1 MGTMASYSSFNAV
14 NKPIIGDTV
23 LINMLNCLLSLVA
36 GFAVFTVIGYLVS
49 IGSPVSDKVQSIGL
63 AFVSYPAAI
72 EQMKGANFWALLF
85 GITLFCLGIDS
96 SFSTL
101 EATSTVIHDT

>member
-1 MGTMASYSSFNAV
+1 MGTMASYSSFNPI
-14 NKPIIGDTV
+14 NKPIIVDTILISV
-23 LINMLNCLLSLVA
+23 LNSILSIIC
-36 GFAVFTVIGYLVS
+36 GFTVFTVIGYLVT

-72 EQMKGANFWALLF
+72 ETMKGANFWAILF

-96 SFSTL
+96 AFSTL
-101 EATSTVIHDT
+101 EATTTVLHDT